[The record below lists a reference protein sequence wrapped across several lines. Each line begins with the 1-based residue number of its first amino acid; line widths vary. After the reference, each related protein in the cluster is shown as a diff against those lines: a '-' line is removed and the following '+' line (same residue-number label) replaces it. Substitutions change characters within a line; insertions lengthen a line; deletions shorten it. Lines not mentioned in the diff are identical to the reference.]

1 MICITTNNASVN
13 THMAQE
19 ISWSVPTFHA
29 DTHSIGYMA
38 HIIHLAARDGLSALT
53 NTNTTATP
61 IGHQMDLSNLLDIPD
76 GTHLQYDSIIL
87 QIAKLGSYLQQSSQ
101 CREKLITTVNL
112 VYDGSK
118 QTKALTLLTHVFTR
132 WNSTD

>member
-13 THMAQE
+13 TCMAQE

-29 DTHSIGYMA
+29 NTHSIGCMA
-38 HIIHLAARDGLSALT
+38 HILHLAARDGLSALT
-53 NTNTTATP
+53 NTNTPATP
-61 IGHQMDLSNLLDIPD
+61 IGHGMDLSNLLDTPD

-87 QIAKLGSYLQQSSQ
+87 QIAKLGSYLRQSSQ
-101 CREKLITTVNL
+101 RCEKFITMVNL

-118 QTKALTLLTHVFTR
+118 PTKESTLLTQVCTR
-132 WNSTD
+132 WN